1 MGTQQDGP
9 SHDEY
14 GGEPVTLLAVFI
26 YLMSMEIWTF
36 PLIHVFIETD
46 FSYGYLHTD
55 SEKRR
60 RKAFPP

>member
-14 GGEPVTLLAVFI
+14 GGEPVKTDQRFYISDVHTK
-26 YLMSMEIWTF
+26 MDF

-46 FSYGYLHTD
+46 FSYGYLHTWCED
-55 SEKRR
+55 G
-60 RKAFPP
+60 